1 MRILASLTA
10 AMIGAGLLLSA
21 VPAFAATEQPFTV
34 QAFKA
39 SEQAGQ
45 PILVHISAPWCPT
58 CARQQPILDKLAA
71 DPRFKHLIIY
81 KVDFDH
87 QKAAVR
93 AFHAQM
99 QSTLIAFH
107 GTTEEARSVGDTNP
121 ASIAAL
127 VGKTLG

>member
-1 MRILASLTA
+1 MRPSLFAAAALFGAACMLPASQA
-10 AMIGAGLLLSA
+10 R
-21 VPAFAATEQPFTV
+21 AATEKPFTE

-39 SEQAGQ
+39 SEHAGQ
-45 PILVHISAPWCPT
+45 PILVHVSAPWCPT
-58 CARQQPILDKLAA
+58 CARQQPILNTLAA
-71 DPRFKHLIIY
+71 DPRFAHLVIY